1 MYTLIS
7 PRPALFL
14 DRDGIVIRDL
24 GYVNSLEKTEF
35 FDRTIELIG
44 QAREKGFL
52 VFIITNQAGVARGY
66 YTEDELVSYNI
77 WLLHELSRLNAE
89 VDELVYCPSHP
100 EYGEKRKCDCRKPGN
115 EMLRYLSSKWNLDLQ
130 NSILL
135 GDKDSDID
143 AGTSLGVRSI
153 KWDPED
159 TQFQMISDLI
169 RLSMKSVPR
178 EVEVIDNE

>member
-24 GYVNSLEKTEF
+24 GYVNSPEKTEF
-35 FDRTIELIG
+35 FDRTLDLIG
-44 QAREKGFL
+44 QARARGFL
-52 VFIITNQAGVARGY
+52 IFIITNQAGVAREY
-66 YTEDELVSYNI
+66 FTEDELVSYNL
-77 WLLHELSRLNAE
+77 WLLQELSRLNAE

-100 EYGEKRKCDCRKPGN
+100 EFGEKQKCDCRKPGN
-115 EMLRYLSSKWNLDLQ
+115 EMLAYLSNKWNLDLK

-135 GDKDSDID
+135 GDKDTDID
-143 AGTSLGVRSI
+143 AGTSLGIRSI

-159 TQFQMISDLI
+159 MQFQMISDLI
-169 RLSMKSVPR
+169 SLSKKSTPR
-178 EVEVIDNE
+178 EVEIIDNE